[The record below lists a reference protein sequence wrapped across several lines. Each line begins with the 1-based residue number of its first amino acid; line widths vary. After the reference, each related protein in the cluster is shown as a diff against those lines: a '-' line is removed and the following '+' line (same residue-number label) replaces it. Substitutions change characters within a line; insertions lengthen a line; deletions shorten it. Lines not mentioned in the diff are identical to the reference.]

1 LSTDFLVWKKLLGRL
16 IERENKMKQNDH
28 EQKIKGVTTVSE
40 QLLYASCRSAFSRVQ
55 SQTEKAYIGVKIQW
69 DSAKEM
75 KEALMNNIEFWKTWT
90 HLTKTYIES
99 GKRAGLRPTLDR
111 VESNASI
118 GGHYFEKNIRP
129 LTKSE
134 NSKLGRAISNQALLI
149 KNNKPTLLIQSDSLR
164 DTHSKL
170 KVLTK
175 GNIHNIKR
183 NTGEFLDIGNEYSV
197 LLQSLDK
204 NKIDNFVGN
213 RIVGKYEARIY
224 KTLFL
229 VDYYT
234 GKEYPLRVKE
244 EKLIFDKFYLQDS
257 EGLL

>member
-1 LSTDFLVWKKLLGRL
+1 
-16 IERENKMKQNDH
+16 MKQNEH
-28 EQKIKGVTTVSE
+28 EQKFKGVTIVSE
-40 QLLYASCRSAFSRVQ
+40 QLLYASCKSAFLRVQ
-55 SQTEKAYIGVKIQW
+55 SQTEKAYMGVKIQW

-90 HLTKTYIES
+90 RLTKTYIES
-99 GKRAGLRPTLDR
+99 EKRGGLRPTLDR
-111 VESNASI
+111 IESNASI
-118 GGHYFEKNIRP
+118 GGHYFEQNIRP

-149 KNNKPTLLIQSDSLR
+149 KNNKPTLLIQSDSLN

-175 GNIHNIKR
+175 GNIYNLKR
-183 NTGEFLDIGNEYSV
+183 NTGRFLDIGNEYSV
-197 LLQSLDK
+197 LLQSFDK
-204 NKIDNFVGN
+204 NKIDNFVEN
-213 RIVGKYEARIY
+213 RVVGKYEARIY

-234 GKEYPLRVKE
+234 GKEYPIGVER
-244 EKLIFDKFYLQDS
+244 EKLIFDEFYFQDS

>member
-1 LSTDFLVWKKLLGRL
+1 MNDETKNLKVKKGLIEETNLLEAEKLLY
-16 IERENKMKQNDH
+16 K
-28 EQKIKGVTTVSE
+28 
-40 QLLYASCRSAFSRVQ
+40 SCRSAFNRVRNKTNEVYQ
-55 SQTEKAYIGVKIQW
+55 GVQIQW
-69 DSAKEM
+69 NTAKKM

-111 VESNASI
+111 IESNASI
-118 GGHYFEKNIRP
+118 GGHYFEQNIRP

-149 KNNKPTLLIQSDSLR
+149 KNNKPTLLIQSDSLS

-175 GNIHNIKR
+175 GNIHNLKR
-183 NTGEFLDIGNEYSV
+183 NTGKFLDIGNEYSV
-197 LLQSLDK
+197 LLQSFDK

-234 GKEYPLRVKE
+234 GKEYPPGVKE
-244 EKLIFDKFYLQDS
+244 EKLIFDEFYLQDS